1 MANWLKFVIALAS
14 AFLLMLAFRALAFTL
29 YTVDGRALAPV
40 FINGDRLIVS
50 RWSYGLRIDGGRL
63 LPYSRLLREGVR
75 RGDIVAFD
83 MPGDS
88 VKGICVAR
96 YTAIPGDTIHTT
108 NGPLIVPGR
117 ITCSAFDYYW
127 LEAIADDNPVDSRHL
142 GFISERNIIGRVA
155 GILYSHDDTKNI
167 FEGYSP
173 ERSAIW

>member
-96 YTAIPGDTIHTT
+96 CTAIPGDTIHTT

-127 LEAIADDNPVDSRHL
+127 LEAIADDNPKDGTRCRQNLFQRAQHHRKGGWHTLQSRRYQEYL
-142 GFISERNIIGRVA
+142 RG
-155 GILYSHDDTKNI
+155 L
-167 FEGYSP
+167 
-173 ERSAIW
+173 